1 MNLASLVAKV
11 EQVPRSYR
19 QTVRAQSVEETRRHI
34 ISAARTC
41 VLRLGYRR
49 MTIEAV
55 AEEAGV
61 SRGSVFRHFQSKAE
75 LLRAVEADAAL
86 RGGAAA
92 LVEEVSHL
100 DPLEGLR
107 RATREGSRVWAREA
121 RVFREFYGEAP
132 FDAVLRPLV
141 LDKEAQRHEVVANLV
156 RRLSLAGELQT
167 ATTPDAVADALWV
180 LTGFATFDA
189 LTSVRGLSPDET
201 STLIEQVFSAAFIA
215 SEEGS
220 DRERT

>member
-1 MNLASLVAKV
+1 M
-11 EQVPRSYR
+11 PRSYR

-34 ISAARTC
+34 ISAARAC

-49 MTIEAV
+49 MTMEAV

-61 SRGSVFRHFQSKAE
+61 ARGSVFRHFQSKAE

-92 LVEEVSHL
+92 LVEEVSDL

-107 RATREGSRVWAREA
+107 RAIREGSRVWAREA

-132 FDAVLRPLV
+132 FDAALRPLV

-167 ATTPDAVADALWV
+167 ERAATPDAVADALWV

-215 SEEGS
+215 SEEES
-220 DRERT
+220 DHERT